1 MLRNSNFETFKMVTN
16 RYHIHLTISIAM
28 LMIQDFVVW
37 KGSPLLYDQLNER
50 GKIRF
55 QEYQL
60 TKEDG
65 RKGRSARIV
74 RAQWVLWGRILFF
87 LISINDSGGR
97 IWICSSNPDMVLF
110 IKLGYESSYMQSK
123 NFKNVVI
130 YDTLDGNFITISH
143 KLVRWTK
150 KLLKL

>member
-1 MLRNSNFETFKMVTN
+1 MELVANYWLGFRMPVAL
-16 RYHIHLTISIAM
+16 RYHIYLTISIAM

-87 LISINDSGGR
+87 FNIN
-97 IWICSSNPDMVLF
+97 
-110 IKLGYESSYMQSK
+110 K
-123 NFKNVVI
+123 
-130 YDTLDGNFITISH
+130 
-143 KLVRWTK
+143 
-150 KLLKL
+150 